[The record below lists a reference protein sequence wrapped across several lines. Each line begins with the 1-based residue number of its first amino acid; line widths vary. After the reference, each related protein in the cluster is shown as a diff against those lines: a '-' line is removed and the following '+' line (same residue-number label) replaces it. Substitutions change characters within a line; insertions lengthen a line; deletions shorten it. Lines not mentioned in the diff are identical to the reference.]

1 MRVAYLYNRPVSE
14 GDAMDCEKTF
24 ADWKGTNRTELV
36 YMIERGGVRSGDTL
50 CLRALSDL
58 GPGQES
64 TRHQNTLREMGV
76 TIEVI
81 PAKDG
86 PREKGRPPRA
96 AFKSIDDWEA
106 GCSLWYSPA
115 AVRHAVQRISER
127 VGASVDRNWC
137 NNQCGPRDGTKKQ
150 EKRAAMLKRLED

>member
-1 MRVAYLYNRPVSE
+1 
-14 GDAMDCEKTF
+14 MDCEKTF
-24 ADWKGTNRTELV
+24 ADWKGTNRAELLDMV
-36 YMIERGGVRSGDTL
+36 QRRGIRDGDTL
-50 CLRALSDL
+50 CLRAVSDL

-64 TRHQNTLREMGV
+64 ARLQRQIAAMGV

-81 PAKDG
+81 PAKDA

-96 AFKSIDDWEA
+96 AFKSIEDWEA

-115 AVRHAVQRISER
+115 PVRHAVQRISER
-127 VGASVDRNWC
+127 VGAEVDRNWC
-137 NNQCGPRDGTKKQ
+137 NNQCGPRDGSKKQ